1 MDRYSDL
8 ILEAYWA
15 AGTLP
20 GGVLVEEQTEEE
32 VEISIVKITDEEGEK
47 ALGRPKG
54 TYVTLTAPDMA
65 GTDPEIDKR
74 CAKALAK
81 QIRAMLPR
89 RKDKQKQVL
98 LVGLGNRSMTPDS
111 LGPRTMDHVMVTRHL
126 FSLWPEE
133 MKKAESVCAISPGVL
148 GETGI
153 ESGEAV
159 KGLVEQICPCAVI
172 AVDTLAAGDP
182 KRMATTIQLG
192 NTGIAPG
199 GGVGNR
205 RLTLD
210 QATLQVPV
218 LALGI
223 PLVVRADTLFEG
235 KPQGLIVTPKEID
248 GIVKASAM
256 LLARALN
263 QALHPRLP
271 KEMKELLSS
280 QS

>member
-1 MDRYSDL
+1 MR
-8 ILEAYWA
+8 AF
-15 AGTLP
+15 
-20 GGVLVEEQTEEE
+20 VLLL
-32 VEISIVKITDEEGEK
+32 KIQLLGLFGINK
-47 ALGRPKG
+47 ALHVDAARAKRTIGLVALAVVALVVCSIG
-54 TYVTLTAPDMA
+54 TAPFQRLRSRLSV
-65 GTDPEIDKR
+65 P
-74 CAKALAK
+74 
-81 QIRAMLPR
+81 
-89 RKDKQKQVL
+89 VL

-133 MKKAESVCAISPGVL
+133 MEKAESVCAISPGVL

-210 QATLQVPV
+210 QTTLQVPV

-235 KPQGLIVTPKEID
+235 KPQGLIVTPKEIA
-248 GIVKASAM
+248 GIVKASAL

>member
-1 MDRYSDL
+1 M
-8 ILEAYWA
+8 A

-20 GGVLVEEQTEEE
+20 GGVLVEEQTEEDVE
-32 VEISIVKITDEEGEK
+32 VSVVKITDEEG
-47 ALGRPKG
+47 ANAVGRPIG
-54 TYVTLTAPDMA
+54 TYVTITAPEMA
-65 GTDPEIDKR
+65 GTDPDIDKR

-81 QIRAMLPR
+81 QIRAMMPR
-89 RKDKQKQVL
+89 RGKAQKPVL
-98 LVGLGNRSMTPDS
+98 VVGLGNRSMTPDS
-111 LGPRTMDHVMVTRHL
+111 LGPRTLDHVMVTRHL

-133 MKKAESVCAISPGVL
+133 LKRADSVCAIAPGVL

-159 KGLVEQICPCAVI
+159 LGVAQQVEPSVVI
-172 AVDTLAAGDP
+172 AVDTLAASDP
-182 KRMATTIQLG
+182 RRMATTIQLG

-205 RLTLD
+205 RLALDEDTLG
-210 QATLQVPV
+210 VPV
-218 LALGI
+218 LALGV
-223 PLVVRADTLFEG
+223 PLVVRADTLFDG

-248 GIVKASAM
+248 GIVKASAV
-256 LLARALN
+256 LLSRALN

-271 KEMKELLSS
+271 KDIKELLAS

>member
-1 MDRYSDL
+1 MQRYSDL
-8 ILEAYWA
+8 VLESCMA

-20 GGVLVEEQTEEE
+20 GGVTVEEQTEEE
-32 VEISIVKITDEEGEK
+32 VEVSIVRITDEEGEK
-47 ALGRPKG
+47 AVGKPRG
-54 TYVTLTAPDMA
+54 SYVTLTAPHMA
-65 GTDPEIDKR
+65 GSDPEIDKR

-81 QIRAMLPR
+81 QLRAMMP
-89 RKDKQKQVL
+89 KNNKQRPVL

-111 LGPRTMDHVMVTRHL
+111 LGPRTLDHVMVTRHL
-126 FSLWPEE
+126 FSLWPEDLQ
-133 MKKAESVCAISPGVL
+133 KAGNVCAISPGVL

-159 KGLVEQICPCAVI
+159 LGIVQQIKPAVVI

-182 KRMATTIQLG
+182 TTVQLG

-205 RLTLD
+205 RLALDEKTLG
-210 QATLQVPV
+210 VPV
-218 LALGI
+218 LALGV

-235 KPQGLIVTPKEID
+235 RQQGLIVTPKDID
-248 GIVKASAM
+248 SIVKASAI
-256 LLARALN
+256 LLSRALN

-271 KEMKELLSS
+271 KEMKELLAS